1 MNVTENSYVKRIFVL
16 FSGNV
21 FAQVIP
27 FILAPIIT
35 RIYTPEQ
42 MGVQGNFIALVTLL
56 GVVANGRYELSV
68 VLPKDDKKAFNL
80 LILSVKITLLIVF
93 LSASLLFFKEDIAG
107 YYNTTLLS
115 PFLIYVPFGVLLF
128 SLHNIF
134 IQWLVRK
141 EFYRKISLVKIVL
154 SVVTNLSLIYLGWLH
169 YGVDGLIGGFLLG
182 FLISV
187 LLLFFYISKTIKT
200 KWYNANLEK
209 EMMRKYKDF
218 PLINSLHAFSDL
230 LFSEFIILSILTHQF
245 GVVTAGI
252 YVIMIKYL
260 KAPSRFISNAIGQV
274 FYKESSVLKAQG
286 KAMYPI
292 MKKSIQLSLWVAV
305 PMLII
310 VLLAGESLF
319 AWYLGEEWREVGVFA
334 KIMILPIFLNF
345 LTSPISSLPLVFQQ
359 QKKSLLVN
367 LSGMTISAG
376 LFAIGAVYFD
386 NIYTA
391 LAMFAFAQSTLIL
404 YLLYWYATLS
414 KNYSTYE

>member
-1 MNVTENSYVKRIFVL
+1 MNVTEKSYVKRIFVL

-68 VLPKDDKKAFNL
+68 VLPKDDRNAFNL
-80 LILSVKITLLIVF
+80 LILSVKITLLIAI
-93 LSASLLFFKEDIAG
+93 LSASLLFFKEDIAD

-115 PFLIYVPFGVLLF
+115 PFLIYVPLGVLLF

-141 EFYRKISLVKIVL
+141 ESYRKISLVKIIL
-154 SVVTNLSLIYLGWLH
+154 SVVTNLSFIYFGWLH

-182 FLISV
+182 FLISI
-187 LLLFFYISKTIKT
+187 LFLIFYVSKTIKVT
-200 KWYNANLEK
+200 WYNANLEK

-245 GVVTAGI
+245 GVITAGI

-274 FYKESSVLKAQG
+274 FYKESSVLKAKG

-292 MKKSIQLSLWVAV
+292 MIKSIQLSLWVAV

-367 LSGMTISAG
+367 LFGMTISAG

-386 NIYTA
+386 NIYIA
-391 LAMFAFAQSTLIL
+391 LAMFAFAQSMLIL

-414 KNYSTYE
+414 KNYSIYE

>member
-80 LILSVKITLLIVF
+80 LILSVKITLLIAF